1 MKFYPPI
8 KTRDREAIDYFRNTV
23 GKKCLVFYINDGH
36 RRINQLR
43 VRINNFENELSTAL
57 PNEVFQCLKQTAIEK
72 LNVKREHEKERLST
86 KYEKISR
93 NDQPVVNTHC
103 VKKLSSKQ
111 LIENQFRVL
120 ARGQNYAL
128 PHSNKDVYE
137 FVAVTDN
144 IVDSLENTSR
154 ESKSEI
160 KSQIQTAIKS
170 EKRERERERERE
182 KFATWRT
189 IRS

>member
-1 MKFYPPI
+1 MSS
-8 KTRDREAIDYFRNTV
+8 R
-23 GKKCLVFYINDGH
+23 
-36 RRINQLR
+36 QL
-43 VRINNFENELSTAL
+43 T
-57 PNEVFQCLKQTAIEK
+57 
-72 LNVKREHEKERLST
+72 
-86 KYEKISR
+86 
-93 NDQPVVNTHC
+93 
-103 VKKLSSKQ
+103 
-111 LIENQFRVL
+111 ENQFRVL

-170 EKRERERERERE
+170 VKRERNLQPGERSALKDLQDDDSIKVVPADKGNSLVVIDSEEYSE
-182 KFATWRT
+182 KCNEHLSNDDIYTKLENNPMET
-189 IRS
+189 LK